1 MKIASR
7 SLDGMTLVEGMIS
20 TVLIGV
26 LGLVVFSLL
35 NIGTVLGAKNSAVNV
50 AHQSAR
56 LAMLQMTQDLRSAV
70 SLLELVDKDG
80 NPVGGNGP
88 AAGVAFQLWAKDT
101 NGNDMPPF
109 KIYDDAATGQNTIRI
124 VATNATKPQAGQ
136 WLIVPTHEIED
147 EITAVSA
154 SANPCT
160 VTLKN
165 NLTTAIDVPSG
176 GDDDDDDGDDS
187 SISGFVTD
195 RCSYRVVNGALQW
208 FGPTYKKTFSSAL
221 LGNNVTNPTPFSI
234 SASPAGAPLYQRVG
248 AIDLSTA
255 DTNYTNRGFKSA
267 NILLEGEVS
276 TRARLTK
283 FK

>member
-1 MKIASR
+1 MQISSR
-7 SLDGMTLVEGMIS
+7 SLDGMTLVEGMVS

-80 NPVGGNGP
+80 NPVAGNGP

-101 NGNDMPPF
+101 NGKDLLPF
-109 KIYDDAATGQNTIRI
+109 KISADASAGQKDVQII
-124 VATNATKPQAGQ
+124 ATNATKPSAGQ

-165 NLTTAIDVPSG
+165 NLATAIEGTG
-176 GDDDDDDGDDS
+176 GPTFYN
-187 SISGFVTD
+187 IACFVTD

-208 FGPTYKKTFSSAL
+208 FGPTYKKTFSSAV
-221 LGNNVTNPTPFSI
+221 LGNNITNPTPFTI
-234 SASPAGAPLYQRVG
+234 SVSQAGAPLYQRAG
-248 AIDLSTA
+248 AVDLSTA
-255 DTNYTNRGFKSA
+255 DTNYNNRGFKSA

-283 FK
+283 YK